1 MFDLANAMKNWK
13 PIFIENSMI
22 PVWLSKLAPIEIG
35 AITLGFLVISRGEMD
50 DRLRNHET
58 IHYQQYLDLLFF
70 GFVFLYLWDWL
81 VGLFWHRH
89 GKIAYY
95 SIRAE
100 QEAYLNDNDYNYLAN
115 RKRWAWI
122 WNHKVKSPPYLE
134 KLLDLE
140 ATEEK
145 SDV

>member
-1 MFDLANAMKNWK
+1 
-13 PIFIENSMI
+13 MI

-100 QEAYLNDNDYNYLAN
+100 QEAYLNDNDFNYLAN
-115 RKRWAWI
+115 RKRWAWL

-134 KLLDLE
+134 KLLELE
-140 ATEEK
+140 ATEDK